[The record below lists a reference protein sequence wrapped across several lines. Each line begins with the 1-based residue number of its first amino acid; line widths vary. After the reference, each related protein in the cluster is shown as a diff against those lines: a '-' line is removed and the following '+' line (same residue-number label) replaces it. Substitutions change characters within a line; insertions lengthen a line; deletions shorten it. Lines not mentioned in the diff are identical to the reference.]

1 MLRAIWKGHIRF
13 SLVTIPIRI
22 YSALESSASI
32 SFKQLHK
39 EDNGAIGY
47 DKKCKQCGEAVKTQD
62 IVKGYEYEPDH
73 FVIMQDEDFDKIKLK
88 STKVIDIEAFVDA
101 SEVHHTLFDAPYFA
115 GPDGEVAQQAYG
127 LLMETLRKSNK
138 MGIGRVVLRD
148 RENVV
153 LTAPFDSGLLLY
165 KLRYPDEM
173 RSMNQV
179 PQIGDVKID
188 EAQLNLA
195 NTLVETM
202 TKPFA
207 NLELKDRY
215 REALMEIIDAK
226 IAGKEVIARVEEDA
240 PVVDIMAALQAS
252 ISQAKSQ
259 MKPMKKATGEA
270 KEEKQEEKIR
280 KIS

>member
-1 MLRAIWKGHIRF
+1 
-13 SLVTIPIRI
+13 
-22 YSALESSASI
+22 
-32 SFKQLHK
+32 
-39 EDNGAIGY
+39 
-47 DKKCKQCGEAVKTQD
+47 
-62 IVKGYEYEPDH
+62 
-73 FVIMQDEDFDKIKLK
+73 
-88 STKVIDIEAFVDA
+88 
-101 SEVHHTLFDAPYFA
+101 
-115 GPDGEVAQQAYG
+115 
-127 LLMETLRKSNK
+127 METLRKSNK

-153 LTAPFDSGLLLY
+153 LIAPFDSGLLLY

>member
-1 MLRAIWKGHIRF
+1 
-13 SLVTIPIRI
+13 
-22 YSALESSASI
+22 
-32 SFKQLHK
+32 
-39 EDNGAIGY
+39 
-47 DKKCKQCGEAVKTQD
+47 
-62 IVKGYEYEPDH
+62 
-73 FVIMQDEDFDKIKLK
+73 
-88 STKVIDIEAFVDA
+88 
-101 SEVHHTLFDAPYFA
+101 
-115 GPDGEVAQQAYG
+115 
-127 LLMETLRKSNK
+127 
-138 MGIGRVVLRD
+138 
-148 RENVV
+148 
-153 LTAPFDSGLLLY
+153 
-165 KLRYPDEM
+165 
-173 RSMNQV
+173 MNQV

-195 NTLVETM
+195 NTLVDTM

-207 NLELKDRY
+207 DLELKDRY